1 LHLPT
6 VRLPQPHL
14 RPDFTARFDLVIV
27 HGHSYSALV
36 LKKRAKKSQA
46 LSTAKNAAAAHEAWH
61 MALSGRAAQENR

>member
-1 LHLPT
+1 
-6 VRLPQPHL
+6 RLPQPHL

-46 LSTAKNAAAAHEAWH
+46 LSAAKNLVFPAASQRDSSARK
-61 MALSGRAAQENR
+61 RASE